1 MQFLSSVS
9 RKMTLHNSTDCI
21 SCIFFVFVIIQG
33 KNVYL
38 LKWLFFFFS
47 TNNKSNLKKKMN
59 EKLGLDEID
68 GDFQFN
74 RIGILFRTALFEK
87 KI

>member
-38 LKWLFFFFS
+38 LKWLFFFF
-47 TNNKSNLKKKMN
+47 
-59 EKLGLDEID
+59 
-68 GDFQFN
+68 Q
-74 RIGILFRTALFEK
+74 RT
-87 KI
+87 INQI